1 MADGHA
7 HAEHAHGEGHGH
19 ISPKSMYYT
28 IFGTL
33 MVMTAVTVGVAFIN
47 LGVLNFPVAISI
59 AIFKATLVILFF
71 MGVKYNTPLTK
82 VVAASGFL
90 WLIILFGITMG
101 DYLTRT
107 WIGFPGR

>member
-1 MADGHA
+1 MS
-7 HAEHAHGEGHGH
+7 H
-19 ISPKSMYYT
+19 ISSKGLYWT
-28 IFGTL
+28 IFFTL
-33 MVMTAVTVGVAFIN
+33 IVLTVVTVVIARIDLGALNTPMALAIAGV
-47 LGVLNFPVAISI
+47 
-59 AIFKATLVILFF
+59 KATLVILFF

>member
-1 MADGHA
+1 MS
-7 HAEHAHGEGHGH
+7 H
-19 ISPKSMYYT
+19 ISSKGLFYT
-28 IFGTL
+28 IFITL
-33 MVMTAVTVGVAFIN
+33 IVLTGVTVLIARMD
-47 LGVLNFPVAISI
+47 LGALNTPMALAI
-59 AIFKATLVILFF
+59 AGFKATLVILFF

>member
-1 MADGHA
+1 MS
-7 HAEHAHGEGHGH
+7 H
-19 ISPKSMYYT
+19 ISNKSLFYT

-33 MVMTAVTVGVAFIN
+33 IVLTLVTVLIARQDFGAMNTPIA
-47 LGVLNFPVAISI
+47 LAI
-59 AIFKATLVILFF
+59 AGFKATLVILYF
-71 MGVKYNTPLTK
+71 MGVRYNTPLTK
-82 VVAASGFL
+82 VVAASGFV